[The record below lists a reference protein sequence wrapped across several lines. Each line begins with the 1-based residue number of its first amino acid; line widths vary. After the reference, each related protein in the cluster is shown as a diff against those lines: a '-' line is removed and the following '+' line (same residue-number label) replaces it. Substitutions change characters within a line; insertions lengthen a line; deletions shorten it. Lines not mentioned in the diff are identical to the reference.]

1 MSNSPWT
8 IVTGSD
14 PLLATAIHAG
24 HQLRPE
30 TAALTALS
38 DEQRLREEDP
48 FTDRWAEIAANSIV
62 VSPSRFEVDLN
73 RPRDKAVYREP
84 ADAWGLDL
92 WKSPPSD
99 EFVDGSLAVYDQ
111 FYAELGEFCDRLVE
125 THGTFVVLD
134 LHSYNHRRLGPDKP
148 VDDPDANPDIN
159 LGTDTVAPEL
169 RHIVDVFA
177 QAVATHPFD
186 DGHLDVREN
195 VKFKG
200 GQMTRWINSRYGS
213 RGCSIAV
220 EVKKIYMDEWSGAPD
235 EIITSEIGR
244 VLGSAAETVRSTL
257 REPAAR

>member
-1 MSNSPWT
+1 MIAS
-8 IVTGSD
+8 GDD

-24 HQLRPE
+24 HDMRPE
-30 TAALTALS
+30 VAALTALS
-38 DEQRLREEDP
+38 DDERLREEDP
-48 FTDRWAEIAANSIV
+48 FTDRWVDVAANSIV

-84 ADAWGLDL
+84 ADAWGLEL

-99 EFVDGSLAVYDQ
+99 DLVNGSLAVYDQ
-111 FYAELGEFCDRLVE
+111 FYTELGELCDRLVE

-134 LHSYNHRRLGPDKP
+134 LHSYNHRRLGPDRP
-148 VDDPDANPDIN
+148 VDDPDLNPDIN
-159 LGTDTVAPEL
+159 LGTDTIAPEL

-177 QAVATHPFD
+177 EAVAVHPFD
-186 DGHLDVREN
+186 DGHLDVRQN

-220 EVKKIYMDEWSGAPD
+220 EVKKIYIDEWSGELD
-235 EIITSEIGR
+235 EIITLDMGAALR
-244 VLGSAAETVRSTL
+244 SAAEAVRSEL
-257 REPAAR
+257 RESAPL

>member
-1 MSNSPWT
+1 MSTSPWE
-8 IVTGSD
+8 IASGND

-24 HQLRPE
+24 HDMRAE
-30 TAALTALS
+30 AADLTALA
-38 DEQRLREEDP
+38 DDQRLREEDP
-48 FTDRWAEIAANSIV
+48 FTDRWVSAAANSII

-99 EFVDGSLAVYDQ
+99 EFVDRSLVIYDR
-111 FYAELGEFCDRLVE
+111 FYAELGDLCDRLVE

-148 VDDPDANPDIN
+148 VDDPDANPEIN

-169 RHIVDVFA
+169 RHVVDVFA
-177 QAVATHPFD
+177 AAVATHPFD
-186 DGHLDVREN
+186 KGHLDVREN

-200 GQMTRWINSRYGS
+200 GQMTRWINDRYGS
-213 RGCSIAV
+213 SGCSIAV
-220 EVKKIYMDEWSGAPD
+220 EVKKFFMDEWSGNVD
-235 EIITSEIGR
+235 EFITIEVGAVIE
-244 VLGSAAETVRSTL
+244 SAAEAVRDTL
-257 REPAAR
+257 RSSDSR